1 MKIAVCLS
9 GQPRYFEQGCSY
21 FKKSFSGLDV
31 DYFIHN
37 WFHEDDVGEE
47 CIPTTPSHTTGWRV
61 EPKSDE
67 RLIKL
72 LSPKK
77 YMFERQKAF
86 CPKYNFHENTGRHGP
101 HEPFIS
107 MLYSRKKVGELLV
120 EYVEKTGEKYDWVF
134 FTRTDFA
141 LLGNIENEIGQITP
155 SEVILTAHVPGEI
168 WNKGHL
174 NDPFVGSDYE
184 NMKYWSTLYDH
195 YEQYWLGGI
204 LFCGHRLAFHH
215 MNLLGKPFKQILNPQ
230 GRAWAWLRQGGL
242 RTF

>member
-37 WFHEDDVGEE
+37 WA
-47 CIPTTPSHTTGWRV
+47 W
-61 EPKSDE
+61 
-67 RLIKL
+67 
-72 LSPKK
+72 
-77 YMFERQKAF
+77 
-86 CPKYNFHENTGRHGP
+86 
-101 HEPFIS
+101 
-107 MLYSRKKVGELLV
+107 
-120 EYVEKTGEKYDWVF
+120 
-134 FTRTDFA
+134 
-141 LLGNIENEIGQITP
+141 
-155 SEVILTAHVPGEI
+155 
-168 WNKGHL
+168 
-174 NDPFVGSDYE
+174 
-184 NMKYWSTLYDH
+184 
-195 YEQYWLGGI
+195 GI